1 MYHNGYRLHWM
12 WLTWTYA
19 ITTYICDCSYNYK
32 GDQMSSHSHPRW
44 PLCVRYA
51 LDTTSR
57 KEKID
62 RSSLLPSVR
71 SSTQAPAPPLPTPY
85 SLYRDE
91 SSFAITRACIVR
103 GMSRA
108 SRCAVS
114 LNPLRWRILWPNKD
128 QRADWTIDLYSLNKR
143 LTLILQVLLLYM
155 WRRISV

>member
-1 MYHNGYRLHWM
+1 MYHNGYRLHRM

-32 GDQMSSHSHPRW
+32 GDLLTAIPADHCVCDMRW
-44 PLCVRYA
+44 ILQVGR
-51 LDTTSR
+51 
-57 KEKID
+57 EKID

-71 SSTQAPAPPLPTPY
+71 SSTQAPAPPLPNPY

-91 SSFAITRACIVR
+91 SSFAISRACIVS